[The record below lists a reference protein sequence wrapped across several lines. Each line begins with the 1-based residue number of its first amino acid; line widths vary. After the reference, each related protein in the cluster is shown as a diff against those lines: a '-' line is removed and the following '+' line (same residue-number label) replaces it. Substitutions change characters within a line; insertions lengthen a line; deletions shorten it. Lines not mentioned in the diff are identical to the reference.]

1 MVSFQPFRPWYSPG
15 PRAFRSGTARRLE
28 FSTPNSLSCT
38 STPPQRLL
46 PLRPASLPASHADH
60 EPLSRGIRFRTS
72 ALQHVRIESPLFARS
87 LSGTRPA
94 GFTLPPGGPVLRVW
108 LPSRRR
114 SAPQSSEACFSF
126 QRSWALPFEALFPS
140 RDRAGVSPGPFR
152 SCVSSRNLAASRRR
166 FSGFLP
172 PDELY
177 PSLRP
182 GGLGQ
187 VGASCSPGLLRP
199 LRLSLR

>member
-60 EPLSRGIRFRTS
+60 EPLSRGIRFRTL
-72 ALQHVRIESPLFARS
+72 ALQRIRAGSPLSARS
-87 LSGTRPA
+87 LLRTRPA
-94 GFTLPPGGPVLRVW
+94 GFTVPTGGPVHGVW
-108 LPSRRR
+108 LPSRRCP
-114 SAPQSSEACFSF
+114 APQSLEAFFSL
-126 QRSWALPFEALFPS
+126 QRSWASPFEALFPS
-140 RDRAGVSPGPFR
+140 RDRTGVSPGSVR
-152 SCVSSRNLAASRRR
+152 SCVFSRNLAASCRR

-187 VGASCSPGLLRP
+187 VGAPCSPGLLRP